1 MPAVQPVMDALITQ
15 AGFRV
20 SSQLY
25 AEILKA
31 ANE

>member
-1 MPAVQPVMDALITQ
+1 MAAVKPVMDLLIGR
-15 AGFRV
+15 AKFRI

-31 ANE
+31 AGE